1 MGRLTAQRMNGI
13 KSGYWSLAKKDEL
26 IQRLGEYEDMGLEP
40 DQLRMLI
47 KACTTPEMIK
57 EVKGC
62 RS

>member
-1 MGRLTAQRMNGI
+1 MAR
-13 KSGYWSLAKKDEL
+13 KDEL

-40 DQLRMLI
+40 DQLKMLI
-47 KACTTPEMIK
+47 KACATPEMIK